1 MYCRRAAVLR
11 MGVGMETNPGVDF
24 AGGGAFDGNWGN
36 NLRGTRVA
44 KQAACAGAAEGEA
57 R

>member
-1 MYCRRAAVLR
+1 